1 MQNPDI
7 ENAAIKAYETLI
19 KYNVRTAPIDPFPLL
34 KSMPGVFVASFAE
47 VARDMGLNREGLVS
61 SLGSDSQD
69 AVTYARKINGKTL
82 YFIAYNQRFPFFL
95 IQRGLARELGHI
107 VLGHDGTRPEEI
119 RMEEARVFA
128 YHLLCPRPLIYAI
141 QNSLVTLN
149 IETLGTITGC
159 YERCLSK
166 IRRLPGVHVPPELNR
181 AVRDQFEDYIN
192 NYTDYRT
199 FFDFDE
205 NEDIKLVDF
214 GTYMDDYEE

>member
-1 MQNPDI
+1 MQTANI

-19 KYNVRTAPIDPFPLL
+19 RYNIRTAPIDPFPIL

-47 VARDMGLNREGLVS
+47 VARDTGLNREGLVS
-61 SLGSDSQD
+61 SLGSESQD

-107 VLGHDGTRPEEI
+107 ILGHDGSRPESV
-119 RMEEARVFA
+119 RMEEAHVFA
-128 YHLLCPRPLIYAI
+128 YHFICPRPLIYAI
-141 QNSLVTLN
+141 RQSLVTLN
-149 IETLGTITGC
+149 IETLGTVTGC

-166 IRRLPGVHVPPELNR
+166 IKRVPGVHVPAELNR
-181 AVRDQFEDYIN
+181 AVRDQFKDYIN
-192 NYTDYRT
+192 NYEEYKT

-205 NEDIKLVDF
+205 NEDMNEVDF
-214 GTYMDDYEE
+214 GSYMDEYEE